1 MNPCQTKEQVA
12 AYMAKCAPHRKDYTE
27 DDGDEP
33 SDDGCPDSMQKMCQ
47 DRGVSAA
54 GHA

>member
-27 DDGDEP
+27 DEEDAPIIRRLSDGTEVEVVRP
-33 SDDGCPDSMQKMCQ
+33 FNGNQPPL
-47 DRGVSAA
+47 
-54 GHA
+54 